1 MQKFINVLKSKPG
14 IDYTMSEGKISVS
27 GNLDLSYTDIE
38 KLPDGLTISGSLDL
52 YNTPIKELPDGLT
65 VGGYLDLSSTR
76 IKELPDGLTVGGSII
91 GMD

>member
-1 MQKFINVLKSKPG
+1 MNEFIEILKSKPG
-14 IDYTMSEGKISVS
+14 IDYTISEGKISVY
-27 GNLDLSYTDIE
+27 GNLDLAYSDIE
-38 KLPDGLTISGSLDL
+38 KLPDGLTVSGNLDL

-65 VGGYLDLSSTR
+65 VGGYLDLGSTR